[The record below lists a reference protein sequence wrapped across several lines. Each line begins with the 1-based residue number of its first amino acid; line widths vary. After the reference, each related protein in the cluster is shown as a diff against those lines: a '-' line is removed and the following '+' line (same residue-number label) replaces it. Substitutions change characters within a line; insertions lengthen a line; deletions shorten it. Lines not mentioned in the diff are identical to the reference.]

1 MNKGEKWRCADLA
14 CQAEI
19 VVTHASALAC
29 TEKVR
34 CASGSMMKRQYA
46 KPMLRKALGVGWQIK
61 GHCLMVNFF
70 GDRASRDNLARDP

>member
-29 TEKVR
+29 TQSPLRFWFHDEKAVR
-34 CASGSMMKRQYA
+34 KTDAA
-46 KPMLRKALGVGWQIK
+46 KGLGRRVANQRALFDG
-61 GHCLMVNFF
+61 
-70 GDRASRDNLARDP
+70 